1 MYVHNVEEIMEQFN
15 VFEMLNEPKVELL
28 QKTIGTLNTS
38 FNSLLEDDLKSKL
51 TEKKLKRGSLMLSY
65 IEKVLIEIILKSE

>member
-38 FNSLLEDDLKSKL
+38 FNSLLEDD
-51 TEKKLKRGSLMLSY
+51 
-65 IEKVLIEIILKSE
+65 

>member
-1 MYVHNVEEIMEQFN
+1 MEQFN
-15 VFEMLNEPKVELL
+15 VLEMLDEPKVELL

>member
-15 VFEMLNEPKVELL
+15 VFEMLDEPKVNLL

>member
-15 VFEMLNEPKVELL
+15 VFEMLDEPKVELL